1 MWHTIVTLVYD
12 SVCILSYIIH
22 ICSYNKKQEQYDG
35 PVLTCPLFL
44 PGLSS

>member
-12 SVCILSYIIH
+12 SVCILSTFVHTIE
-22 ICSYNKKQEQYDG
+22 KQEQYDG